1 MERRVIKVLMLDR
14 RCALEEA
21 LASLSTFP
29 LNTLE

>member
-1 MERRVIKVLMLDR
+1 MERKVIKVLTVDR
-14 RCALEEA
+14 HCELEEA